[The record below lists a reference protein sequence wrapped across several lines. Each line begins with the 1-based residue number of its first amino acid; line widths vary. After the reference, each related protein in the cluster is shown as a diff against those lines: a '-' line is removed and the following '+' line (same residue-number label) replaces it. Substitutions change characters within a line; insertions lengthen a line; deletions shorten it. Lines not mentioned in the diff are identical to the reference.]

1 MTGSLTSALAN
12 IGISS
17 KGNQYL
23 FGTVKSVVLLYFN
36 LLCVIDSKVE
46 CFLCLL
52 KINVLIINFLFLYLC
67 QFFFYRGFFF
77 GRFV

>member
-1 MTGSLTSALAN
+1 MTCSLTSALAN
-12 IGISS
+12 TGISS

-23 FGTVKSVVLLYFN
+23 FDKLRSVVLLCFN

-52 KINVLIINFLFLYLC
+52 NINVLIINFYSYTMP
-67 QFFFYRGFFF
+67 FFFL
-77 GRFV
+77 

>member
-17 KGNQYL
+17 KGNQHL
-23 FGTVKSVVLLYFN
+23 FDKVKSVVLLCFN

-46 CFLCLL
+46 CFLCL
-52 KINVLIINFLFLYLC
+52 IEH
-67 QFFFYRGFFF
+67 
-77 GRFV
+77 